1 VSYDDN
7 LVTKYQANGGSG
19 GGGDGPAQKS
29 ILERI
34 LPHSG
39 LERILPCQLTE
50 NLKRSLEHRSCL
62 VGEDPPD
69 PNKRAKY

>member
-7 LVTKYQANGGSG
+7 LVTKYQANGGG
-19 GGGDGPAQKS
+19 GGGDGSPQKS

-34 LPHSG
+34 LPHS

-62 VGEDPPD
+62 VSEDPPD